1 MQLQGR
7 VALVTGGGRGLG
19 RATALA
25 LAAQGCDVVVADIL
39 GDDVAL
45 TERALLASGVR
56 ALGVRCDV
64 TTEPAVEALVARV
77 IQDFGRLDVLVNT
90 VAWIDPPGLLVD
102 MPLSV
107 WEKTLQTDLTTHF
120 LCCKHALK
128 VMIARN
134 YGRIVNTS
142 SDAGRGGYPLRGSY
156 GVAKAGVIN
165 LSMTLALETAEYDI
179 TVNAIC
185 PRGIAGVRNETIR
198 SMFAEYAEQRGLPLR
213 PPSSLGQL
221 VQPQEVADVILFLV
235 SPAAIRV
242 NGQAIGIGY

>member
-1 MQLQGR
+1 MHVEGQVG
-7 VALVTGGGRGLG
+7 LVTGGARGLG

-39 GDDVAL
+39 ADDLAQ
-45 TERALLASGVR
+45 TERDLLASGVR

-64 TTEPAVEALVARV
+64 TAEPAVEGLVARV
-77 IQDFGRLDVLVNT
+77 MHDFGRLDILVNT

-102 MPLSV
+102 MPLEV
-107 WEKTLQTDLTTHF
+107 WDKTLQTDLTTHF

-128 VMIARN
+128 VMIPRN

-142 SDAGRGGYPLRGSY
+142 SDAGRGGYALRGSY

-165 LSMTLALETAEYDI
+165 LSMTLALETADYDI

-185 PRGIAGVRNETIR
+185 PRGIAGDRNATIR
-198 SMFAEYAEQRGLPLR
+198 SMFAEYAEMRGLPLR
-213 PPSSLGQL
+213 PESSLGRL
-221 VQPQEVADVILFLV
+221 MQPEEVADVILFLV
-235 SPAAIRV
+235 SPAGKRV
-242 NGQAIGIGY
+242 NGQAIGIG